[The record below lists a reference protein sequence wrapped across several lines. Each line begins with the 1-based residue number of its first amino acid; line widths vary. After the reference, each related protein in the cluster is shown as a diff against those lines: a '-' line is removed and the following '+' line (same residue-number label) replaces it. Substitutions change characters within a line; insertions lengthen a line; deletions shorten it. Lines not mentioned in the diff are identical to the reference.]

1 MRPRLVEKR
10 AETRRLKPVRP
21 VPPAPAVAPPPPGLG
36 NLDRLLH
43 ATQARLTLGISPG
56 SVLEAWFDWGVHFA
70 NAPGKQLSLAHKAWS
85 DALRIGL
92 WAARAATG
100 AGADPPLAAGAGD
113 GRFADRRWQEWPF
126 AGYVQAF
133 LAAEDWWREA
143 TCDVRGVTAGHARQ
157 VAFMA
162 KQALDHAAPSNFP
175 PTNPEVV
182 ERTVAEGGRNLA
194 RGMGFLVEDIER
206 ELRGLRPAGAER
218 FRVGRD
224 LALTPGEVVFR
235 NELMELI
242 QYRPQTEQVHP
253 EPVLIVP
260 AWIMKYYILD
270 LAPQMS
276 LVEHLV
282 QAGHTVFIVSWKNPG
297 AAERDVSLDD
307 YRRQG
312 VLSALDVVGAITD
325 APRVHGCGYCL
336 GGTILA
342 IAAAAMARDG
352 DERLATLTLLAA
364 QTDFSE
370 AGELMLFIDESEVAW
385 LEDLMWD
392 QGYLDTRQMAGAF
405 RILRA
410 NDLVWSRIIRQYL
423 LGERDEINEL
433 MAWNADATRMP
444 ARMHGEYLRAL
455 FLENRFSRGRYA
467 VDGRPAVLTDIRAPI
482 FAVGTETDHIAPWHS
497 VYKIRLLSDVDV
509 TFVLTNGGHNAGIAA
524 RPGHP
529 KRRYR
534 VLAMAADER
543 YIPPDAWPAHAELHE
558 GSWWPAWQR
567 WLAERSGT
575 PVAPPPMG
583 ADESGYPPLMPA
595 PGSYVL
601 EP

>member
-1 MRPRLVEKR
+1 MRPRLIEKPEAAKAR
-10 AETRRLKPVRP
+10 PPRP

-43 ATQARLTLGISPG
+43 AAQARLTHGISPASLLG
-56 SVLEAWFDWGVHFA
+56 AWLDWGVHFA
-70 NAPGKQLSLAHKAWS
+70 NAPGKQLTLLGKAWR
-85 DALRIGL
+85 DAAHVGL
-92 WAARAATG
+92 WATRAMSG
-100 AGADPPLAAGAGD
+100 DAGAPPFAAAAGD
-113 GRFADRRWQEWPF
+113 GRFADERWRAWPF
-126 AGYVQAF
+126 AGFAQWF
-133 LAAEDWWREA
+133 LAAEAWWCEA
-143 TCDVRGVTAGHARQ
+143 TCGVRGVTAGHARQ
-157 VAFMA
+157 VCFMA
-162 KQALDHAAPSNFP
+162 KQLLDQAAPSNFP
-175 PTNPEVV
+175 LTNPEVV
-182 ERTVAEGGRNLA
+182 ERTVAEGGRNLV
-194 RGMGFLVEDIER
+194 RGAAILVEDIER
-206 ELRGLRPAGAER
+206 ELRGLPPAGSER
-218 FRVGRD
+218 FQVGRD
-224 LALTPGEVVFR
+224 LAVTPGEVVFR

-242 QYRPQTEQVHP
+242 QYRPQTERVHP

-276 LVEHLV
+276 VVEHLV

-297 AAERDVSLDD
+297 PAERDVSLDD

-312 VLSALDVVGAITD
+312 VLAALDVVGAITGG
-325 APRVHGCGYCL
+325 ARIHGCGYCL
-336 GGTILA
+336 GGTILS
-342 IAAAAMARDG
+342 IAAAAMARDR

-364 QTDFSE
+364 QTDFGE

-444 ARMHGEYLRAL
+444 ARMHGQYLRAL

-482 FAVGTETDHIAPWHS
+482 FAVGTETDHIAPWQS
-497 VYKIRLLSDVDV
+497 VYKIRLLSDTDV
-509 TFVLTNGGHNAGIAA
+509 TFVLTNGGHNAGIVA

-529 KRRYR
+529 RRRYR
-534 VLAMAADER
+534 ALTMAASER
-543 YIPPDAWPAHAELHE
+543 YIPPDAWPAHAEPHE
-558 GSWWPAWQR
+558 GSWWPEWQR
-567 WLAERSGT
+567 WLAGRSGAT
-575 PVAPPPMG
+575 VAPPPLG
-583 ADESGYPPLMPA
+583 AAESGYPPLMPA